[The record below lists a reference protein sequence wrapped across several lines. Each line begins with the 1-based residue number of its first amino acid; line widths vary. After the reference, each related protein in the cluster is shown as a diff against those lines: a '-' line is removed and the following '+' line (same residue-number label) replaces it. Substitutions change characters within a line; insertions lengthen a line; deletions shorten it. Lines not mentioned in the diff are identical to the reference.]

1 MVGMIVFIF
10 RQFIL
15 CEKKPPPLPEEQNAT
30 QNKKNYDKFASWY
43 AKRWAETTEY
53 DPDPK
58 TRTIKIWESGKDR
71 LIILE
76 YPDIFQIL
84 SVMNF
89 MLSIGLSM
97 FDVFFEDKVTGFDSG
112 VHVDLLAHFKK
123 VENVKYTN
131 CINIF

>member
-1 MVGMIVFIF
+1 
-10 RQFIL
+10 
-15 CEKKPPPLPEEQNAT
+15 
-30 QNKKNYDKFASWY
+30 
-43 AKRWAETTEY
+43 
-53 DPDPK
+53 
-58 TRTIKIWESGKDR
+58 
-71 LIILE
+71 
-76 YPDIFQIL
+76 
-84 SVMNF
+84 